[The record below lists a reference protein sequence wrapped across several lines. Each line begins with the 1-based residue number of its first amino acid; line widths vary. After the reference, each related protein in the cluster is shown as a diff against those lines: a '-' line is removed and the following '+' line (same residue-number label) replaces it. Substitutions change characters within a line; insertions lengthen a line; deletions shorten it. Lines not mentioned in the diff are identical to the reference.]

1 MLSSA
6 VGDGALTSY
15 NLFTLDNAIIGRFA
29 FANTCTCGV
38 CITWSVYS
46 VGVSPF
52 NTRADDI
59 PLITTLAYLTLI
71 DQAVWLET
79 RPKFTPYGL
88 GIWKLFNPTDLT
100 YIRQQQYLTSR
111 LMSVFRAEFRAEFR
125 VSGRAWFSETLLC
138 SRKRR
143 RV

>member
-15 NLFTLDNAIIGRFA
+15 NLFTLDNTIIGRFA

-71 DQAVWLET
+71 DQAV
-79 RPKFTPYGL
+79 
-88 GIWKLFNPTDLT
+88 
-100 YIRQQQYLTSR
+100 
-111 LMSVFRAEFRAEFR
+111 
-125 VSGRAWFSETLLC
+125 
-138 SRKRR
+138 
-143 RV
+143 